1 MCQNIPHLQ
10 GLTLAHPITGDE
22 YFEVSLLIGTDQYWN
37 FVGDHIVRGDGPTA
51 MQSKLGY
58 LISGPLPVCQ
68 TQFSDANVFH
78 VSIQDRDNG
87 INFWNMEAAGT
98 EGQTNP
104 SADFLTKFQESSITQ
119 KKDGGYTV
127 KFPWR
132 PDHAPLPTNF
142 AIAERRTR
150 SLARKLKQTPELLE
164 MYGNIIAEQERRG
177 FVEKVPTFI
186 SGNVH
191 YIPHHAVHTV

>member
-1 MCQNIPHLQ
+1 
-10 GLTLAHPITGDE
+10 
-22 YFEVSLLIGTDQYWN
+22 
-37 FVGDHIVRGDGPTA
+37 
-51 MQSKLGY
+51 
-58 LISGPLPVCQ
+58 
-68 TQFSDANVFH
+68 
-78 VSIQDRDNG
+78 
-87 INFWNMEAAGT
+87 MEAAG
-98 EGQTNP
+98 
-104 SADFLTKFQESSITQ
+104 ADFFTKFQQFSITQ

-132 PDHAPLPTNF
+132 PDHGPLPTNF

-177 FVEKVPTFI
+177 FVEKVLTFI

-191 YIPHHAVHTV
+191 YIPHHAVHKDSSTTPIRIVYDSSCRQSDKSE